1 MIEEEMKKLKGEEI
15 KTDESPTALIN
26 VSTHISDDYVKDDE
40 IKIEIHNKINEIES
54 KETLEQIKSELEDRF
69 GKVDESLIIYMY
81 EEWFEK
87 LASSLNIKRVTQTRN
102 FVELELP
109 EDISNNLKA
118 DKLFLE
124 SYNINSNLKFR
135 YQNKRIKIS
144 LMIKSNDK
152 HFLYT
157 FVPLLELIKSYL

>member
-1 MIEEEMKKLKGEEI
+1 
-15 KTDESPTALIN
+15 
-26 VSTHISDDYVKDDE
+26 
-40 IKIEIHNKINEIES
+40 
-54 KETLEQIKSELEDRF
+54 
-69 GKVDESLIIYMY
+69 MY

-124 SYNINSNLKFR
+124 SYNINPNLKFK

-157 FVPLLELIKSYL
+157 FVPLLELIKTYL